1 MPSVCIQRRRRK
13 TAHLYQSVLKET
25 LERLREY
32 RAELAVG
39 RQGSHARGPHHGN
52 RLPRPLSLIGKLLG
66 VHDDERAGRRY
77 EIEAKVLGDVAR
89 DPVVHDVYVAAGEL
103 SDLCKQFL
111 VCEFSV
117 ENVGRAERLESVYIV
132 RGCCRYD
139 GREAGQSQEL
149 DRCRA
154 VSDLYRTG
162 KAEAYRLDRQR

>member
-1 MPSVCIQRRRRK
+1 MTSTTFGCDKCCQRVSKEEDKK
-13 TAHLYQSVLKET
+13 TAHLEQSVLEET

-39 RQGSHARGPHHGN
+39 RQGSHACGPHHRN
-52 RLPRPLSLIGKLLG
+52 RLPRPFSLISELLG
-66 VHDDERAGRRY
+66 VHDDERAVRRY
-77 EIEAKVLGDVAR
+77 EIEAKVLGDVAG

-103 SDLCKQFL
+103 GDLRKQLL

-149 DRCRA
+149 DRC
-154 VSDLYRTG
+154 SPYSG
-162 KAEAYRLDRQR
+162 QRSI